1 MCQTMGEEFD
11 EGMDDRTFEYL
22 RMLVNE
28 IHTVVLATVDTDGY
42 PRTCAV
48 DMMLADRQGIY
59 FLTARGKS
67 LYSRLKTTGRVSITG
82 IRGDTT
88 MTSMAVTL
96 TGDAEEAPE
105 RLGELLEA
113 NPYMYRIY
121 PTEKSREALTA
132 FRIVKGEGE
141 FFDLS
146 VRPIVREGFSFGS
159 FGAMEIAY
167 MITDACDDCGACLE
181 SCPQSCI
188 DTSDIP
194 FRIVRENCLRCGNCM
209 ASCPRDAVIMGRSP

>member
-1 MCQTMGEEFD
+1 MSKEFD
-11 EGMDDRTFEYL
+11 EGMDDRAFSYL
-22 RMLVNE
+22 RMIVDE

-67 LYSRLKTTGRVSITG
+67 LYRRLRATGRVSFTG
-82 IRGDTT
+82 IRGDST
-88 MTSMAVTL
+88 MTSAAVTL

-105 RLGELLEA
+105 RLNELLDA

-121 PTEKSREALTA
+121 PTEESRNALTA
-132 FRIVKGEGE
+132 FRIVRGEGE

-146 VRPIVREGFSFGS
+146 VIPITREGFSFGG
-159 FGAMEIAY
+159 FGSIERSY
-167 MITDACDDCGACLE
+167 TITEACDGCGACLV
-181 SCPQSCI
+181 SCPQQCI

-194 FRIVRENCLRCGNCM
+194 FRIVCGNCLRCGNCM
-209 ASCPRDAVIMGRSP
+209 TSCPKGAVSMRIDP